1 MILSNDSLRN
11 SGMLVLLNKEKI
23 PELHKLG
30 NFIFIKNFE
39 LRKINEK
46 LVMTPQFDL
55 TRIYDVV
62 IRNSVF

>member
-30 NFIFIKNFE
+30 NFIFIKNSE

-55 TRIYDVV
+55 TRIYDVI
-62 IRNSVF
+62 IRNSFF